1 MVARR
6 VYGLLEERG
15 PMTGGELRAIV
26 RADPFELWKACRS
39 SGEFDYTSVG
49 RRYMR
54 LDERLPGLARLSPSI
69 LREFLTYSVIS
80 LKGQAKAA
88 EAKACD
94 LRELAASISEM
105 KAQVAKAMISKVMA
119 SLADGGI
126 PTGRAAFIL
135 AGDVVY
141 GMAHEEPRPERS
153 TGKIVRG
160 SDIDIV
166 AIAED
171 SSPDAFVEGLEA
183 AIFREKY
190 LILSNPRLNQEIDF
204 VVKRVSRV
212 REQTGFDTF
221 KRKVACKIM
230 REGVLID
237 GDERIFAETKALLDE
252 SGVSDSLRMMDKR
265 AEEERMEAMATLLGL
280 DELRDDDGLRNLFYS
295 SDESEEFE

>member
-1 MVARR
+1 
-6 VYGLLEERG
+6 
-15 PMTGGELRAIV
+15 
-26 RADPFELWKACRS
+26 
-39 SGEFDYTSVG
+39 
-49 RRYMR
+49 MR

-69 LREFLTYSVIS
+69 LREFITYSVVS
-80 LKGQAKAA
+80 LKGQANAA
-88 EAKACD
+88 EIKARK

-105 KAQVAKAMISKVMA
+105 KAQVAKAMIAKVMA
-119 SLADGGI
+119 SLADGVI

-183 AIFREKY
+183 AILREKY

-204 VVKRVSRV
+204 VVKRISRV
-212 REQTGFDTF
+212 REQTAFDTF

-237 GDERIFAETKALLDE
+237 GDERIFAEMKALLD
-252 SGVSDSLRMMDKR
+252 SGGVSDRLRMMDER
-265 AEEERMEAMATLLGL
+265 AELERTEAMETLLSL

-295 SDESEEFE
+295 SEESEEFE